1 MFEYWPIVGRSR
13 EIDEVSRLLAAAD
26 GLGGVALSGK
36 AGVGKSRLA
45 REAVLAAADA
55 GWTVRSTAATVTSR
69 TIPLGAFATWTDD
82 ADGAPHTL
90 ARRVVDALT
99 AGTQPD
105 RLLVFVDDAHLLDD
119 LSALVLHQLVQ
130 LQAATV
136 IVTIRT
142 GERAPAAVTAL
153 WKDGPVERLEV
164 DPLTHGQIDELLLA
178 VTGCAP
184 DQRCGDELWRLTRG
198 NVLFLRQL
206 VEQELRAG
214 RMVSDDGVL
223 RWQGNL
229 GVSGS
234 LAELVDAQIGA
245 IPDDV
250 RDVVDLVAVSEPVD
264 WQCLRLLAEQD
275 AIEEAEQRGL
285 IRLSADEVYIGH
297 PMFAEVR
304 LDRCG
309 SSRLR
314 RLRGQVATAMK
325 DGGRAAKVMK
335 RGLLWLESDLPPEPD
350 VLLSAATA
358 ASSLLDFET
367 AQRLFAA
374 AAATGIG
381 AQARI
386 PLAYSLFMMEKG
398 ELALEVLDGVEVD
411 EATESAFIND
421 IVMRAS
427 NLLWGMRSP
436 ERSWRLIDDA
446 LKASHGARRQQV
458 LVFRANQLAL
468 AAKPHEVL
476 TTMDEV
482 DYRDLD
488 RYGATM
494 AYGAES
500 MAYGELGQPDQAV
513 AKAIEADEA
522 LTLSEQGKFL
532 RQTLTEFHTFA
543 LVAAGRIAEAVDVAE
558 RHFRAHR
565 DEPPD
570 VRAVAAEILG
580 MVMLAAGDLDAALR
594 HLPHE
599 VDAQNANSF
608 HVVNS
613 FHRFHLLRAQ
623 ALARSGDADAAADT
637 LDTARAHWHPAYV
650 YVTSTEL
657 LSEAWLAAVRSRST
671 EARQLARKAADFAR
685 DHDQLAREV
694 WCLQT
699 AVQFD
704 DTDAAE
710 RLADLATRVEGPR
723 VVVAA
728 RYAAALQA
736 DDAGELDRVSTE
748 FEAMGDLLTGADAA
762 GQAATSHRRAGRA
775 GSAMTAAARAHR
787 LAARCHG
794 ATSPAIEAASFA
806 PPFTNRER
814 EIAVLVAQGL
824 SNREIAEAVS
834 LSVRT
839 VESHIYRACSKAG
852 VAGRGGLA
860 DVIGGAARAPR
871 YGTAER

>member
-1 MFEYWPIVGRSR
+1 MLEHWPIVGRHR
-13 EIDEVSRLLAAAD
+13 EIDEVSRLLTTN
-26 GLGGVALSGK
+26 GPRGVALAGK
-36 AGVGKSRLA
+36 PGVGKSRLA
-45 REAVLAAADA
+45 REAVRAAADA

-69 TIPLGAFATWTDD
+69 AIPLGAFATWTDD
-82 ADGAPHTL
+82 MAGAPHAL
-90 ARRVVDALT
+90 ARRVVEALT
-99 AGTQPD
+99 AGTQPE
-105 RLLVFVDDAHLLDD
+105 RLVVFVDDAHLLDE

-130 LQAATV
+130 SRAATV
-136 IVTIRT
+136 IATIRT
-142 GERAPAAVTAL
+142 GEPAPAAVTAL
-153 WKDGPVERLEV
+153 WKDGLVVRRDVE
-164 DPLTHGQIDELLLA
+164 PLTRGQTDELLLA
-178 VTGCAP
+178 ATGCAP
-184 DQRCGDELWRLTRG
+184 DQRCGDELWHLTRG

-206 VEQELRAG
+206 VEQELHAG

-223 RWQGNL
+223 RWPGNL
-229 GVSGS
+229 GLSGS

-250 RDVVDLVAVSEPVD
+250 RNVVDLVAVSEPID
-264 WQCLRLLAEQD
+264 WQCLRLLAERD
-275 AIEEAEQRGL
+275 AIEDAEQREL
-285 IRLSADEVYIGH
+285 IRLSADDVYIGH

-304 LDRCG
+304 LNRCG
-309 SSRLR
+309 SARLR

-325 DGGRAAKVMK
+325 DGGAAKVMK

-358 ASSLLDFET
+358 ASALLDFET
-367 AQRLFAA
+367 AERLFRA

-386 PLAYSLFMMEKG
+386 PLAYSLFMREKG

-411 EATESAFIND
+411 EATQSAFINEA
-421 IVMRAS
+421 VMRAS

-446 LKASHGARRQQV
+446 LQASHGARRQQL

-468 AAKPHEVL
+468 AARPIEVL
-476 TTMDEV
+476 ATMAEV

-488 RYGATM
+488 QYGATM
-494 AYGAES
+494 AYSAES
-500 MAYGELGQPDQAV
+500 LAYGELGQADQAV
-513 AKAIEADEA
+513 AKAIDADEA
-522 LTLSEQGKFL
+522 LTLSEQGRFL
-532 RQTLTEFHTFA
+532 RQPLTEFHTFA
-543 LVAAGRIAEAVDVAE
+543 LLAVGRITEAVDVAE
-558 RHFRAHR
+558 RHLRAHR
-565 DEPPD
+565 DEPAD
-570 VRAVAAEILG
+570 VRTVAAEILG

-599 VDAQNANSF
+599 VDPEMANSF

-623 ALARSGDADAAADT
+623 ALARSGDAGAAADA
-637 LDTARAHWHPAYV
+637 LNTARAHRHPAYV

-657 LSEAWLAAVRSRST
+657 LSEAWLTAVRSRST
-671 EARQLARKAADFAR
+671 EARRLARQAAEFAR

-694 WCLQT
+694 LCLQT

-710 RLADLATRVEGPR
+710 RLAELATRVQGPR
-723 VVVAA
+723 AAVAA
-728 RYAAALQA
+728 RYAAAVQA
-736 DDAGELDRVSTE
+736 DDAAELDQVSAE
-748 FEAMGDLLTGADAA
+748 FEAMGDLLAAADAA
-762 GQAATSHRRAGRA
+762 GQAATSHRRAGRG
-775 GSAMTAAARAHR
+775 GSAMTAAARTRR
-787 LAARCHG
+787 LARTCNG

-824 SNREIAEAVS
+824 SNRDIAAAVS

-839 VESHIYRACSKAG
+839 VESHIYRACTKAG
-852 VAGRGGLA
+852 VAGRTGLA
-860 DVIGGAARAPR
+860 GVIGGAAGKSRS
-871 YGTAER
+871 GTTEG

>member
-1 MFEYWPIVGRSR
+1 MRDHWPIVGRSK
-13 EIDEVSRLLAAAD
+13 EIDEFSRLFATAE
-26 GLGGVALSGK
+26 GLQGVALAGK

-45 REAVLAAADA
+45 REAVRAAADA
-55 GWTVRSTAATVTSR
+55 GWTVRSTAATVTSHP
-69 TIPLGAFATWTDD
+69 IPLAAFATWTDD
-82 ADGAPHTL
+82 AEGAPHTL

-130 LQAATV
+130 LRAAKV
-136 IVTIRT
+136 LITIRT
-142 GERAPAAVTAL
+142 GEPAPAAVTAL
-153 WKDGPVERLEV
+153 WKDELVARREV
-164 DPLTHGQIDELLLA
+164 DPLTREQTDELLF
-178 VTGCAP
+178 VVSGCAP
-184 DQRCGDELWRLTRG
+184 DRQCGDELWRLTRG

-206 VEQELRAG
+206 VEQELHAG
-214 RMVSDDGVL
+214 RMLAADGVL
-223 RWQGNL
+223 RWQGIL
-229 GVSGS
+229 GLSAS

-275 AIEEAEQRGL
+275 AIEEAEQREL
-285 IRLSADEVYIGH
+285 IRLAADEVYIGH

-304 LDRCG
+304 LNRCG
-309 SSRLR
+309 TSRLR
-314 RLRGQVATAMK
+314 RLRGQVANAMK
-325 DGGRAAKVMK
+325 DGGGAAKVMK

-367 AQRLFAA
+367 AERLFSA

-386 PLAYSLFMMEKG
+386 PLAYSLFMRDKG
-398 ELALEVLDGVEVD
+398 ELALEVLEGVEVD
-411 EATESAFIND
+411 EETETAFIND
-421 IVMRAS
+421 VVMRAS
-427 NLLWGMRSP
+427 NLMWGMRSP

-446 LKASHGARRQQV
+446 LKASHGARRHQV

-468 AAKPHEVL
+468 AAKPSEVL
-476 TTMDEV
+476 ATMAEV
-482 DYRDLD
+482 DYEDLD

-513 AKAIEADEA
+513 AKAIEGDEA
-522 LTLSEQGKFL
+522 LTLSEQGNFL
-532 RQTLTEFHTFA
+532 RQTLMEFQTFA
-543 LVAAGRIAEAVDVAE
+543 LVAAGRIAEAVEVAE
-558 RHFRAHR
+558 RHRRAHR
-565 DEPPD
+565 EEPAD
-570 VRAVAAEILG
+570 VRAMAAEILG
-580 MVMLAAGDLDAALR
+580 MVMLAAGDLAAALR
-594 HLPHE
+594 YLPHTVE
-599 VDAQNANSF
+599 AEMANSF

-613 FHRFHLLRAQ
+613 FYRFHLLRAQ
-623 ALARSGDADAAADT
+623 ALARSGDSAAAERA
-637 LDTARAHWHPAYV
+637 LKTARAQRHPAYV
-650 YVTSTEL
+650 YVTSTDL
-657 LSEAWLAAVRSRST
+657 LTEAWLAASHQRLT
-671 EARQLARKAADFAR
+671 EARGLARKAAEFAR
-685 DHDQLAREV
+685 SHDQFAREV

-704 DTDAAE
+704 DTEAAG
-710 RLADLATRVEGPR
+710 RLGELAMLVEGPR
-723 VVVAA
+723 VAVAA
-728 RYAAALQA
+728 RYAAALAA
-736 DDAGELDRVSTE
+736 DDADELDRVSTE
-748 FEAMGDLLTGADAA
+748 FEAMGDLLAAADVA

-775 GSAMTAAARAHR
+775 GSAMTAAARAGR

-794 ATSPAIEAASFA
+794 ATSPAIAAASFA

-839 VESHIYRACSKAG
+839 VESHIYRACTKAG
-852 VAGRGGLA
+852 IAGRSGLAGVVAGATGELQ
-860 DVIGGAARAPR
+860 
-871 YGTAER
+871 

>member
-1 MFEYWPIVGRSR
+1 MLDHWPIVGRSR
-13 EIDEVSRLLAAAD
+13 EIDEFSQLFATTR
-26 GLGGVALSGK
+26 GLRGVALAGK

-45 REAVLAAADA
+45 REAVRAAADA
-55 GWTVRSTAATVTSR
+55 GWTVRSTAATVTHR
-69 TIPLGAFATWTDD
+69 PIPLAAFALWTDD
-82 ADGAPHTL
+82 AQGAPHAL

-136 IVTIRT
+136 LVTIRT
-142 GERAPAAVTAL
+142 GEPAPAAVTAL
-153 WKDGPVERLEV
+153 WKDGLVARREI
-164 DPLTHGQIDELLLA
+164 DPLTRDQTDELLWA
-178 VTGCAP
+178 VSGYAP
-184 DQRCGDELWRLTRG
+184 DRQCGDELWRLTRG

-206 VEQELRAG
+206 VEQEFYAG
-214 RMVSDDGVL
+214 RLVTDAGVL

-229 GVSGS
+229 RLSSS

-245 IPDDV
+245 IPDEV
-250 RDVVDLVAVSEPVD
+250 RDVVDLVAISEPVD
-264 WQCLRLLAEQD
+264 WQCLKMLAEQD
-275 AIEEAEQRGL
+275 AIEEAEQREL
-285 IRLSADEVYIGH
+285 IRLSGDDVYIGH

-304 LDRCG
+304 LNRCG

-325 DGGRAAKVMK
+325 DGGGAAKVMK

-367 AQRLFAA
+367 AERLFTA

-386 PLAYSLFMMEKG
+386 PLAYSLFMRDKG
-398 ELALEVLDGVEVD
+398 ELALEVLEGVEVD

-421 IVMRAS
+421 VIMRAS

-446 LKASHGARRQQV
+446 LKASHGARRYQV

-468 AAKPHEVL
+468 AAKPLEVL
-476 TTMDEV
+476 ATMAQV
-482 DYRDLD
+482 DYEDLD

-494 AYGAES
+494 AFGAES

-513 AKAIEADEA
+513 AKAIAGDEA
-522 LTLSEQGKFL
+522 LAMSEQGNFL

-543 LVAAGRIAEAVDVAE
+543 LVAAGRIAEAADVAK
-558 RHFRAHR
+558 RHRRAHR
-565 DEPPD
+565 DEPAD
-570 VRAVAAEILG
+570 VRAVVAEIDG
-580 MVMLAAGDLDAALR
+580 MVMLAAGDLAAALR
-594 HLPHE
+594 HLPDKVE
-599 VDAQNANSF
+599 AEMANSF

-613 FHRFHLLRAQ
+613 FYRFHLLRAQ
-623 ALARSGDADAAADT
+623 ALARSGDSAGAQGA
-637 LDTARAHWHPAYV
+637 LHTARAHRHPAYV

-657 LSEAWLAAVRSRST
+657 LTEAWLAASHQRMT
-671 EARQLARKAADFAR
+671 EARGLARKAAEFAR
-685 DHDQLAREV
+685 SHDQLAREV

-704 DTDAAE
+704 DTDAAG
-710 RLADLATRVEGPR
+710 RLEELATLVEGPR
-723 VVVAA
+723 VAVAT
-728 RYAAALQA
+728 RYATALAA
-736 DDAGELDRVSTE
+736 DDASGLDRVSTD
-748 FEAMGDLLTGADAA
+748 FEAMGDLLAGADAA
-762 GQAATSHRRAGRA
+762 GQAATAYRRAGRA

-794 ATSPAIEAASFA
+794 ATSPAIQSASYA

-852 VAGRGGLA
+852 VTGRAGLA
-860 DVIGGAARAPR
+860 GVIGGASLSRSNGR
-871 YGTAER
+871 

>member
-1 MFEYWPIVGRSR
+1 MLDHWPVVGRTD
-13 EIDEVSRLLAAAD
+13 EIAEVSRLFAAD
-26 GLGGVALSGK
+26 DGPRGVALAGK

-45 REAVLAAADA
+45 REAVQAAADA
-55 GWTVRSTAATVTSR
+55 GWTVRATAATVTSHP
-69 TIPLGAFATWTDD
+69 IPLGAFATWTDD
-82 ADGAPHTL
+82 LQSAPYAL

-105 RLLVFVDDAHLLDD
+105 RLLVFVDDAHLLDE
-119 LSALVLHQLVQ
+119 LSALVVHQLVHSR
-130 LQAATV
+130 AATV
-136 IVTIRT
+136 ILTVRT
-142 GERAPAAVTAL
+142 GEPAPAAVTAL
-153 WKDGPVERLEV
+153 WKDGLLARREV
-164 DPLTHGQIDELLLA
+164 DPLTRDQTDELLSA
-178 VTGCAP
+178 VTGCTP
-184 DQRCGDELWRLTRG
+184 DRRCADELWRLTRG

-206 VEQELRAG
+206 VEQESHAG
-214 RMVSDDGVL
+214 RMVRDDGVL
-223 RWQGNL
+223 RWRGNL
-229 GVSGS
+229 QVSAS
-234 LAELVDAQIGA
+234 LIELVDAQIGT
-245 IPDDV
+245 IPEDV

-275 AIEEAEQRGL
+275 AIEEAEQREL

-304 LDRCG
+304 LNRCG
-309 SSRLR
+309 SSRVR
-314 RLRGQVATAMK
+314 RLRGRIATAMK

-335 RGLLWLESDLPPEPD
+335 RGMLWLESDLPPEPD

-367 AQRLFAA
+367 AERLFRAA
-374 AAATGIG
+374 ADTGIG

-421 IVMRAS
+421 VVMRAS

-476 TTMDEV
+476 TTMAEV
-482 DYRDLD
+482 DYRDID
-488 RYGATM
+488 WYGAAM
-494 AYGAES
+494 AYGVES
-500 MAYGELGQPDQAV
+500 MAYGELGQPDRAV

-522 LTLSEQGKFL
+522 LWLSEQGKFL
-532 RQTLTEFHTFA
+532 RQTFTEFHTFA
-543 LVAAGRIAEAVDVAE
+543 LVAAGRIAEAIEVAE
-558 RHFRAHR
+558 RHQHAHR
-565 DEPPD
+565 GEPAD
-570 VRAVAAEILG
+570 VRAVASEILG

-594 HLPHE
+594 YLPHE
-599 VDAQNANSF
+599 VDAENASSF

-623 ALARSGDADAAADT
+623 ALARSGDADAAARA
-637 LDTARAHWHPAYV
+637 LETARAQRHPAYV
-650 YVTSTEL
+650 YITSTEL
-657 LSEAWLAAVRSRST
+657 LSEAWVAAVRSRST
-671 EARQLARKAADFAR
+671 EARRLAREAAEFAR

-704 DTDAAE
+704 DADAAE
-710 RLADLATRVEGPR
+710 RLAELATRVEGPR
-723 VVVAA
+723 AAVAA
-728 RYAAALQA
+728 RYAAAAQA
-736 DDAGELDRVSTE
+736 DDAAELDRVSAE
-748 FEAMGDLLTGADAA
+748 FEAMGDLLAAADAA
-762 GQAATSHRRAGRA
+762 GQAATSHRRAGRG
-775 GSAMTAAARAHR
+775 GSALTAAERVRRLARA
-787 LAARCHG
+787 CHG

-806 PPFTNRER
+806 PPFSNRER

-824 SNREIAEAVS
+824 SNREIAQSVS

-839 VESHIYRACSKAG
+839 VESHIYRACGKAG
-852 VAGRGGLA
+852 VAGRVGLA
-860 DVIGGAARAPR
+860 AVVGEASLLRSN
-871 YGTAER
+871 ER

>member
-1 MFEYWPIVGRSR
+1 MIGRDQ
-13 EIDEVSRLLAAAD
+13 EIGDITRAIGNDAVR
-26 GLGGVALSGK
+26 GVALAGK

-45 REAVLAAADA
+45 RESVAAAAAA
-55 GWTVRSTAATVTSR
+55 GWTVRSIAATATSSP
-69 TIPLGAFATWTDD
+69 IPLGAFSPWTDD
-82 ADGAPHTL
+82 LQSEPFAL
-90 ARRVVDALT
+90 ARRVIEALT
-99 AGTQPD
+99 DGTQPD
-105 RLLVFVDDAHLLDD
+105 RLVVFVDDAHLLDD
-119 LSALVLHQLVQ
+119 LSALVLHQLVHSR
-130 LQAATV
+130 AAAV
-136 IVTIRT
+136 ILTIRT
-142 GERAPAAVTAL
+142 GEKAPAAVTAL
-153 WKDGPVERLEV
+153 WKDGLLRRREVE
-164 DPLTHGQIDELLLA
+164 PLTRSKIDDLLA
-178 VTGCAP
+178 ATLGAAP
-184 DQRCGDELWRLTRG
+184 DRQCADKVWHLTHG

-206 VEQELRAG
+206 VEQEYQAG
-214 RMVSDDGVL
+214 RMVAQEGAV
-223 RWQGNL
+223 RWRGNTAI
-229 GVSGS
+229 SGS

-245 IPDDV
+245 IPVDV
-250 RDVVDLVAVSEPVD
+250 CDVVDLVAVSEPVD
-264 WQCLRLLAEQD
+264 RHCLRLIAEQD
-275 AIEEAEQRGL
+275 AIEEAEQREL
-285 IRLSADEVYIGH
+285 IRLSGGEVYIGH
-297 PMFAEVR
+297 PLYAEVR
-304 LDRCG
+304 LNRCG

-325 DGGRAAKVMK
+325 DGGGAAKVVK

-367 AQRLFAA
+367 AERLFTA

-386 PLAYSLFMMEKG
+386 PLAYSLFMREKG

-421 IVMRAS
+421 VVMRAS

-468 AAKPHEVL
+468 AARPIEVL
-476 TTMDEV
+476 ATMAEV
-482 DYRDLD
+482 DYQDLD

-494 AYGAES
+494 AYSAES

-513 AKAIEADEA
+513 AKAIEADDA

-543 LVAAGRIAEAVDVAE
+543 LVAAGSIAEAVDVAE
-558 RHFRAHR
+558 RNSRAHR

-580 MVMLAAGDLDAALR
+580 MVMFAAGDLDAALR

-599 VDAQNANSF
+599 VDAEMANSF

-613 FHRFHLLRAQ
+613 FPRFHLLRAQ
-623 ALARSGDADAAADT
+623 ALARSGDTDAADRA
-637 LDTARAHWHPAYV
+637 LDTARAHRHPAYV

-657 LSEAWLAAVRSRST
+657 LTESWLAAVRSRPT
-671 EARQLARKAADFAR
+671 EARRLARQAAEFAR
-685 DHDQLAREV
+685 EHDQLAREV

-704 DTDAAE
+704 DTDAAG
-710 RLADLATRVEGPR
+710 RLAELATRVEGPR
-723 VVVAA
+723 AAVAA
-728 RYAAALQA
+728 RYAAAVSA
-736 DDAGELDRVSTE
+736 DDAGELDRASAE
-748 FEAMGDLLTGADAA
+748 FEVMGDLLAAADAA

-775 GSAMTAAARAHR
+775 GSALSAATRAQR
-787 LAARCHG
+787 LATVCGG
-794 ATSPAIEAASFA
+794 ATSPAIRAASFA
-806 PPFTNRER
+806 PPFSNRER

-839 VESHIYRACSKAG
+839 VESHIYRASSKAG
-852 VAGRGGLA
+852 VSGRSGLA
-860 DVIGGAARAPR
+860 EMMRGAGG
-871 YGTAER
+871 

>member
-1 MFEYWPIVGRSR
+1 MFDHWPLVGRSR
-13 EIDEVSRLLAAAD
+13 EIDEVSRLFTTD
-26 GLGGVALSGK
+26 GLRGVALAGK
-36 AGVGKSRLA
+36 PGVGKSRLA
-45 REAVLAAADA
+45 REAVQAAADA
-55 GWTVRSTAATVTSR
+55 GWTVRTTAATVTSR
-69 TIPLGAFATWTDD
+69 PIPLGAFAIWTDD
-82 ADGAPHTL
+82 VERAPYAL
-90 ARRVVDALT
+90 ARRVVDAMT

-105 RLLVFVDDAHLLDD
+105 RLVVFVDDAHLLDD

-130 LQAATV
+130 SQAATV
-136 IVTIRT
+136 VMTIRT
-142 GERAPAAVTAL
+142 GEPAPAAVTAL
-153 WKDGPVERLEV
+153 WKDGLVSRREV
-164 DPLTHGQIDELLLA
+164 DPLTRGQTDDLLSA

-198 NVLFLRQL
+198 NVLFLRQV
-206 VEQELRAG
+206 VEQESHAG
-214 RMVSDDGVL
+214 RMMSDGGVL
-223 RWQGNL
+223 RWRGNL
-229 GVSGS
+229 DLSGS
-234 LAELVDAQIGA
+234 LAELVDGHIGA
-245 IPDDV
+245 IPGDV

-264 WQCLRLLAEQD
+264 WKCLTLIAGQD
-275 AIEEAEQRGL
+275 AIENAEQREL

-304 LDRCG
+304 LNRCG

-314 RLRGQVATAMK
+314 RLRGQVAMAMK
-325 DGGRAAKVMK
+325 DGGAAATVMK

-367 AQRLFAA
+367 AERLFRAA
-374 AAATGIG
+374 ADTGIG

-411 EATESAFIND
+411 EERQTAFIND
-421 IVMRAS
+421 VVMRAS

-436 ERSWRLIDDA
+436 ERSWGLIDDA
-446 LKASHGARRQQV
+446 LKASHGARRQQL

-468 AAKPHEVL
+468 AARPIEVL
-476 TTMDEV
+476 TTMAEV

-488 RYGATM
+488 HYGATM
-494 AYGAES
+494 GYGAES
-500 MAYGELGQPDQAV
+500 MAYGELGQPTQAA
-513 AKAIEADEA
+513 AKALAADDA
-522 LTLSEQGKFL
+522 LALSEQGKFL
-532 RQTLTEFHTFA
+532 RQTFTEFHTFA
-543 LVAAGRIAEAVDVAE
+543 LAAAGHITEALDVAE
-558 RHFRAHR
+558 RNRRGQRA
-565 DEPPD
+565 EP
-570 VRAVAAEILG
+570 ASAQAMASEILG
-580 MVMLAAGDLDAALR
+580 MVALAAGDLDAALR
-594 HLPHE
+594 DLPE
-599 VDAQNANSF
+599 EIDAEMARSF

-613 FHRFHLLRAQ
+613 FHRFHVLRAQ
-623 ALARSGDADAAADT
+623 ALARCGDADAADRA
-637 LDTARAHWHPAYV
+637 LKTARAHRHPAYV

-657 LSEAWLAAVRSRST
+657 LAEAWLAAVRSRST
-671 EARQLARKAADFAR
+671 EARRLARQAADFAR

-704 DTDAAE
+704 DTDAAG
-710 RLADLATRVEGPR
+710 RLADLTTRVEGPR
-723 VVVAA
+723 VAIAA

-736 DDAGELDRVSTE
+736 DNAGELDHVSAE
-748 FEAMGDLLTGADAA
+748 FEAMGDLLAGADAA
-762 GQAATSHRRAGRA
+762 GQAATSYRRAGRA

-824 SNREIAEAVS
+824 SNREIADTVS

-852 VAGRGGLA
+852 VAGRAGLA
-860 DVIGGAARAPR
+860 DVIGGAA
-871 YGTAER
+871 G

>member
-1 MFEYWPIVGRSR
+1 MF
-13 EIDEVSRLLAAAD
+13 ATTD
-26 GLGGVALSGK
+26 GPRGVALAGK

-45 REAVLAAADA
+45 REAVQAAADA

-69 TIPLGAFATWTDD
+69 PIPLGAFATWTDD
-82 ADGAPHTL
+82 VEGAPYAL

-105 RLLVFVDDAHLLDD
+105 RLVVFVDDAHLLDD
-119 LSALVLHQLVQ
+119 LSALVLHQLMQ
-130 LQAATV
+130 LRAATV

-142 GERAPAAVTAL
+142 GEPAPAAVTAL
-153 WKDGPVERLEV
+153 WKDGLVSRREVE
-164 DPLTHGQIDELLLA
+164 PLTRGQTDELLSA

-206 VEQELRAG
+206 VEQELHAG
-214 RMVSDDGVL
+214 RLVRDESAL

-229 GVSGS
+229 GLSGS
-234 LAELVDAQIGA
+234 LAELVDAHIGA

-250 RDVVDLVAVSEPVD
+250 RDVVDLVAVCEPVD

-275 AIEEAEQRGL
+275 AIEDAEQREL
-285 IRLSADEVYIGH
+285 IRLSGDEVYIGH

-304 LDRCG
+304 LNRCG
-309 SSRLR
+309 SARLR
-314 RLRGQVATAMK
+314 RLRGQLAIAMK
-325 DGGRAAKVMK
+325 DGGGAAKVMK

-350 VLLSAATA
+350 ALLAAATA

-367 AQRLFAA
+367 AERLFRAA
-374 AAATGIG
+374 ADTGIG
-381 AQARI
+381 AQARV

-411 EATESAFIND
+411 AATEFAFIND
-421 IVMRAS
+421 VVLRAS
-427 NLLWGMRSP
+427 NLMWGMRSP

-468 AAKPHEVL
+468 AAQPVEVL
-476 TTMDEV
+476 ATMAEV
-482 DYRDLD
+482 DYDDLD
-488 RYGATM
+488 QYGATM

-500 MAYGELGQPDQAV
+500 MAYGELGQPDEAV

-543 LVAAGRIAEAVDVAE
+543 LVASGRIAEAVVVAE
-558 RHFRAHR
+558 QHRRAHR
-565 DEPPD
+565 REPAD

-580 MVMLAAGDLDAALR
+580 MVKLAAGDLNAALR
-594 HLPHE
+594 HLPEE
-599 VDAQNANSF
+599 VDPEMANSF

-613 FHRFHLLRAQ
+613 FYRFHLLRAQ
-623 ALARSGDADAAADT
+623 ALARSGDADAAAT
-637 LDTARAHWHPAYV
+637 ALNTARAQQHPAYV

-657 LSEAWLAAVRSRST
+657 LTEAWLAAVRSRST
-671 EARQLARKAADFAR
+671 EARRLARQAADFAR
-685 DHDQLAREV
+685 EHDQLAREV

-710 RLADLATRVEGPR
+710 RLAELATRVGGPR
-723 VVVAA
+723 VAVAA
-728 RYAAALQA
+728 RYAAAVHA
-736 DDAGELDRVSTE
+736 DDAGEIDHVSAK
-748 FEAMGDLLTGADAA
+748 FETMGDLLAAADAA
-762 GQAATSHRRAGRA
+762 GQAAMSHRRAGRA
-775 GSAMTAAARAHR
+775 GSAMTAAERTRRLARA
-787 LAARCHG
+787 CGG
-794 ATSPAIEAASFA
+794 ATSPAIAAASFA

-824 SNREIAEAVS
+824 SNREIADAVS

-839 VESHIYRACSKAG
+839 VESHIYRACGKAG
-852 VAGRGGLA
+852 VVGRTGLA
-860 DVIGGAARAPR
+860 DVIGGAAETSRDA
-871 YGTAER
+871 